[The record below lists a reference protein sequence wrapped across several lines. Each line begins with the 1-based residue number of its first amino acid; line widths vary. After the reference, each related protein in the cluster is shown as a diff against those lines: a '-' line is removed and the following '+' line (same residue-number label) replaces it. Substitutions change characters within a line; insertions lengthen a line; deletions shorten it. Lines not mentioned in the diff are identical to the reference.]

1 MRNVCKCYLDASP
14 LQYWMNFFAFA
25 DKLPEDKM
33 SQLVEKDPLVQ
44 LAYEE
49 FQRFTAD
56 KEMRERIRDR
66 ERDMAT
72 RRLILN
78 TERAEGRAEGK
89 AEGKAEGRA
98 EGKAETASGML
109 KEGFGTD
116 VIARITGLSVAEI
129 ERLR

>member
-1 MRNVCKCYLDASP
+1 
-14 LQYWMNFFAFA
+14 
-25 DKLPEDKM
+25 M